1 VGKLLDAGLGG
12 VRIRLT
18 RAAPIST
25 GQELD
30 FICLP
35 DMQQQ
40 ETWQDPIHVLGKIV
54 WHDDRNNYLGLEY
67 L

>member
-18 RAAPIST
+18 TAAPLTT

-35 DMQQQ
+35 DRKKQ
-40 ETWQDPIHVLGKIV
+40 ENWQEPIHFLGKIA
-54 WHDDRNNYLGLEY
+54 WRDDQNNYLGLEY